1 MTSLVELS
9 LIDDRVWR
17 LELARP
23 EKRNALS
30 IAMCHEL
37 VDALDH
43 CVDNGARTIVI
54 TAQGSVFSA
63 GADLGEKDFS
73 GGLYPRLEKLFAHI
87 QRLPVP
93 VIAFIEGPAIG
104 AGMLLAMACDL
115 RVAGNGEGIYF
126 SLPVAKMAIGVD
138 TATVRNLELLIGG
151 SRARQMLLAGATM
164 SVEEAQAC
172 GFLLPERGDEALEKL
187 ASTVAG
193 LAPRTLRNLK
203 AELAHSSSQPFS
215 QDERDAARTAA
226 WESED
231 FREVGHAR
239 QENTSFPGRV
249 AAETSHCLQN

>member
-1 MTSLVELS
+1 MTRSVTSLVELS

-23 EKRNALS
+23 EKRNALN

-37 VDALDH
+37 IGELDR
-43 CVDNGARTIVI
+43 CVDNGARAIVI
-54 TAQGSVFSA
+54 TAQGPVFSA
-63 GADLGEKDFS
+63 GADLGEKDLS
-73 GGLYPRLEKLFAHI
+73 GGLYPQLEKLFAHI

-115 RVAGNGEGIYF
+115 RVAGGGEGIYF
-126 SLPVAKMAIGVD
+126 SLPVARMAIGVD

-172 GFLLPERGDEALEKL
+172 GFLFPERGEEAVTTL
-187 ASTVAG
+187 AMTVAG
-193 LAPRTLRNLK
+193 LAPLTLRNLK
-203 AELAHSSSQPFS
+203 AELAHASSQPFTEV
-215 QDERDAARTAA
+215 ERDAARTAA
-226 WESED
+226 WESDD
-231 FREVGHAR
+231 FREVGRAR
-239 QENTSFPGRV
+239 QERRTPVFRG
-249 AAETSHCLQN
+249 E